1 MIQKDKIRRREEA
14 AKFWDSH
21 DVTAENS
28 EEITEEI
35 QVRKPLSAM
44 ISLRLSDDDLS
55 KLKLVARAQ
64 GVGVTTMA
72 RMLLHQCLENPGS
85 QLMLQALQTK
95 EVQEGLT
102 EILED
107 AKVPP
112 GEADPEFLVLSPR
125 TVKGASRTDQQ
136 RGYSVNPP
144 TPIRRAQGTVGVRYS
159 KRRGTVR
166 QASRVERSQQIAT
179 RNPYAD
185 HSSLWLME
193 ISDYD

>member
-1 MIQKDKIRRREEA
+1 MAQHDRRMSREEA
-14 AKFWDSH
+14 AKFWAENEITD
-21 DVTAENS
+21 ENS

-35 QVRKPLSAM
+35 QVRKPLSSM

-55 KLKLVARAQ
+55 KLKLVAQAQ

-72 RMLLHQCLENPGS
+72 RMLLHRCLENPGS

-112 GEADPEFLVLSPR
+112 GEAAPEFLVLSKAHLEQINNTAIQSTIR
-125 TVKGASRTDQQ
+125 LLFEDL
-136 RGYSVNPP
+136 RGQSVSV
-144 TPIRRAQGTVGVRYS
+144 TPSEGELFDMLRELSEVRR
-159 KRRGTVR
+159 
-166 QASRVERSQQIAT
+166 
-179 RNPYAD
+179 
-185 HSSLWLME
+185 
-193 ISDYD
+193 

>member
-1 MIQKDKIRRREEA
+1 MMQKDKIRRREEA

-112 GEADPEFLVLSPR
+112 GEADPEFLVLSKAHLEQINN
-125 TVKGASRTDQQ
+125 TVIQSTIRLLFEGL
-136 RGYSVNPP
+136 RGQSVSV
-144 TPIRRAQGTVGVRYS
+144 TPSEGELFDMLRELSEVRR
-159 KRRGTVR
+159 
-166 QASRVERSQQIAT
+166 
-179 RNPYAD
+179 
-185 HSSLWLME
+185 
-193 ISDYD
+193 

>member
-1 MIQKDKIRRREEA
+1 MAQHDRRMSREEA
-14 AKFWDSH
+14 AKFWAENEITD
-21 DVTAENS
+21 ENS
-28 EEITEEI
+28 EQVTEEI
-35 QVRKPLSAM
+35 HVRKPLSAM

-55 KLKLVARAQ
+55 NLKLVARAQ

-112 GEADPEFLVLSPR
+112 GEADPEFLVLSKAHLEQINN
-125 TVKGASRTDQQ
+125 TVIQSTIRLLFEGLRGQSVSVTPSEGELFDMLRELSEVSR
-136 RGYSVNPP
+136 
-144 TPIRRAQGTVGVRYS
+144 
-159 KRRGTVR
+159 
-166 QASRVERSQQIAT
+166 
-179 RNPYAD
+179 
-185 HSSLWLME
+185 
-193 ISDYD
+193 